1 MTNDTNNAFE
11 VIDLTPTWETA
22 VRIYIQILHPSCK
35 PEVLQMVTEDLLM
48 LARSQDKAIEAT
60 KKKIAELNAS

>member
-1 MTNDTNNAFE
+1 MTNDIKE
-11 VIDLTPTWETA
+11 SKVIDLTPTWETA
-22 VRIYIQILHPSCK
+22 VRIYLQILHPSCK

-48 LARSQDKAIEAT
+48 LARSQDNAIEAT

>member
-1 MTNDTNNAFE
+1 MTNNIKESE

>member
-1 MTNDTNNAFE
+1 MTNDINNAE

-48 LARSQDKAIEAT
+48 LARSQDNAIEAT

>member
-1 MTNDTNNAFE
+1 MTNDIKESE

-35 PEVLQMVTEDLLM
+35 PEVLQVVTEDLLM

>member
-1 MTNDTNNAFE
+1 MTNDINNAE
-11 VIDLTPTWETA
+11 IIDLTPTWETA
-22 VRIYIQILHPSCK
+22 VRIYLQVLRPSCK

-48 LARSQDKAIEAT
+48 LARSQDKAIEVT

>member
-1 MTNDTNNAFE
+1 MTNDIKELE

>member
-1 MTNDTNNAFE
+1 MTNGINNAE

-48 LARSQDKAIEAT
+48 LARSQDNAIEAT
-60 KKKIAELNAS
+60 KKKIAELKAS

>member
-1 MTNDTNNAFE
+1 MTNGINNAE

-22 VRIYIQILHPSCK
+22 VRIYLQILHPSCK
-35 PEVLQMVTEDLLM
+35 PEVLQMVTEDLLA
-48 LARSQDKAIEAT
+48 LARHQDNAIETT

>member
-1 MTNDTNNAFE
+1 MTNDIKESE

>member
-1 MTNDTNNAFE
+1 MTNDINNAE

-22 VRIYIQILHPSCK
+22 VRIYLQILHPSCK

-48 LARSQDKAIEAT
+48 LARSQDNAIEAT

>member
-1 MTNDTNNAFE
+1 MTNGINNAE

-48 LARSQDKAIEAT
+48 LARSQDNAIEAT

>member
-1 MTNDTNNAFE
+1 MTNEINNAE

>member
-48 LARSQDKAIEAT
+48 LARSQDNAIEAT

>member
-1 MTNDTNNAFE
+1 MTNNINNAK

-22 VRIYIQILHPSCK
+22 VRIYLQILHPSCK

-48 LARSQDKAIEAT
+48 LARSQDKAIEVT

>member
-1 MTNDTNNAFE
+1 MTNGINNAE
-11 VIDLTPTWETA
+11 VIDLTTTWETA

-48 LARSQDKAIEAT
+48 LARSQDNAIEAT
-60 KKKIAELNAS
+60 KKKIAELKAS